1 MKNNPSVPPDPVC
14 SSVAESLSVLQQLQ
28 SDGIRTGMPLLR
40 AHNAPSLEWYMF
52 VPEVFNDAIGIK
64 RMERKDAETGQQHTF
79 WRQSNIFAFAAGDV
93 LHERN
98 ELHQDFKEGQKL
110 FQVKQATP
118 AVGTRG
124 GSSGSVAFDIFEK
137 KEPQGMWKKLRS
149 MTVTQSEF
157 VRILIAGFSSEMH
170 THQI

>member
-1 MKNNPSVPPDPVC
+1 MKNNPPILPNPVC
-14 SSVAESLSVLQQLQ
+14 SSVAGSLSVLQQLQ
-28 SDGIRTGMPLLR
+28 SDGNRTGMPLLR
-40 AHNAPSLEWYMF
+40 AHNTPSLEWNMF

-64 RMERKDAETGQQHTF
+64 RMERRDAKTGQKHTF
-79 WRQSNIFAFAAGDV
+79 WRQSNMFAFAAGDV

-98 ELHQDFKEGQKL
+98 ELHQDFKESRTL

-137 KEPQGMWKKLRS
+137 KEPQEMWKKLRS
-149 MTVTQSEF
+149 MTVTQGEF
-157 VRILIAGFSSEMH
+157 VRILIAGFSSELH